1 MHHTKRPYEIL
12 LEVAAEQRRYL
23 EEPRLHLDC
32 SLLELEQR
40 LDNLDPEVLW
50 VVELWLG
57 AGWRLRQV
65 K

>member
-12 LEVAAEQRRYL
+12 LEVAAEQRRSL
-23 EEPRLHLDC
+23 EEPCLHLDC
-32 SLLELEQR
+32 SLLDLEQR
-40 LDNLDPEVLW
+40 LDSLDPEVLW

-57 AGWRLRQV
+57 AGWRLRLV

>member
-12 LEVAAEQRRYL
+12 LEVAAEQRRSL
-23 EEPRLHLDC
+23 EEPCLHLDC

-40 LDNLDPEVLW
+40 LDRLDPEVLH
-50 VVELWLG
+50 VVELGLG
-57 AGWRLRQV
+57 AGWRLRLV